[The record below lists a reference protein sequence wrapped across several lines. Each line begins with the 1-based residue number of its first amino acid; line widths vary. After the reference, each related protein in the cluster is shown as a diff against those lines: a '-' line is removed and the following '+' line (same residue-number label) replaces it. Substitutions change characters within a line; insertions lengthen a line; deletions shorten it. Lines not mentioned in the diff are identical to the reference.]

1 MHQIDMSELTTLI
14 TAFFGGLALLAGAF
28 FKYMSGR
35 EKAASL
41 ERKEERAKFE
51 KIVDVL
57 TESKDKQT
65 QALIQNTNAMREM
78 AKATKKSAEEA
89 AERNG
94 HLAELVIE
102 NKKSSDAQYTAIV
115 DAIHDMK
122 EQHVGTQHADKQ
134 TVVHETVKNK
144 RS

>member
-65 QALIQNTNAMREM
+65 QALIQNTNAMKEM

-94 HLAELVIE
+94 HLAELAIE

-122 EQHVGTQHADKQ
+122 EQHVGTQHVDKQ

-144 RS
+144 E